1 MSELELEIS
10 SEQSSWTTKE
20 GKSIPYTRERCQ
32 LLIDDGWNDYYLQI
46 TKWPKN
52 TTLEISVVS
61 GDPGYDAESRWSKEQ
76 VYRLAKLSHTEFAK
90 RKGELIQDAIDFA
103 NNLLICLVAHNFI
116 SAIIGSFP
124 VLTNV
129 FII

>member
-1 MSELELEIS
+1 MNDLELDIS
-10 SEQSSWTTKE
+10 TENGSWTTKE
-20 GKSIPYTRERCQ
+20 GKLIPYTRRRCE

-52 TTLEISVVS
+52 TTIEISVVS

-76 VYRLAKLSHTEFAK
+76 IYRLAKLSHTEFALQK
-90 RKGELIQDAIDFA
+90 SELIQDAIEFA
-103 NNLLICLVAHNFI
+103 NNLVIYLVAHNLI
-116 SAIIGSFP
+116 SVIIGSFP

-129 FII
+129 FI